1 MRKVE
6 IVKYAVYFVL
16 LTFLHYTES
25 IIGIS
30 AFSVAFFFGLVY
42 NRNNLLVLAP
52 LYVASAVIVDFG
64 WQSAVIAVIPPIVA
78 SLALF
83 IHYKIRKK
91 LSVPA
96 VTAYAVVSALPRI
109 AFSLGSIGEVVAF
122 SVGTL
127 LIIPLTY
134 VFVSVQY
141 LVLVKKFAF
150 KLTYGE
156 FFSVIV
162 ALVVVGAGL
171 SVPSIKGVKVYYA
184 AMTFAVLIAVFVGR
198 GAGITVALALG
209 TGGSLSGNIE
219 VMAIS
224 ALYGGLI
231 ACFNPS
237 FGYIGGISALAFN
250 ALGIALG
257 YIEGEYYV
265 LVAPAIGIIISIVVP
280 NSVKRKISTFNR
292 GSSDGL
298 TRSIINKD
306 RAETALKIECLGSAL
321 KEMSSAIVPSSAR
334 PEINSDEIAKEV
346 SAKCCGSCPMMESC
360 VQALG
365 GNSTDVALK
374 ELTESAVYA
383 GRASI
388 LDASPFLSSR
398 CRRLNGIITAT
409 NEFIAKVM
417 RKTAESEAFDED
429 KKLLKEQVEGL
440 AEVLDGISTE
450 IAEPLT
456 YNKSVE
462 RAVLEAYNTRSVAVN
477 DVCVTGER
485 VSFTVSEQD
494 AQKPKIIEILES
506 VIGKAMRLTSSVP
519 TVNGKVDLF
528 FEPAP
533 RYRIAYGERVISAF
547 DDGCGDK
554 ETVIKIGTDKA
565 MIVLSDGMGHGR
577 NADENSS
584 RAVKLISSFYKAGL
598 DHATVLK
605 SVARLMKLGAK
616 EEFNAIDIAVIDVF
630 TGETDIIKQGARE
643 SYLVDNGE
651 VVVIGRGSLP
661 LGIVD
666 EIVPFTD
673 TVTLTTQSFLVLVS
687 DGVSDVIGVDGM
699 VELLSSLDTRNP
711 DDIAEAVMNNTMR
724 IAGKERDDASVIV
737 VRLF

>member
-1 MRKVE
+1 MKKVE
-6 IVKYAVYFVL
+6 IIKYAVYFVL

-25 IIGIS
+25 ITGIS

-42 NRNNLLVLAP
+42 NRSNLLALAP

-64 WQSAVIAVIPPIVA
+64 WQSAVVAVIPPIVA
-78 SLALF
+78 SIALF
-83 IHYKIRKK
+83 IHYKLRKK

-96 VTAYAVVSALPRI
+96 ITAYAVVSALPSI

-141 LVLVKKFAF
+141 LVLVKRFAF

-162 ALVVVGAGL
+162 ALVVFGAGL
-171 SVPSIKGVKVYYA
+171 SVPSIKDVKVYYA
-184 AMTFAVLIAVFVGR
+184 VMAFAVLIAVFAGR

-209 TGGSLSGNIE
+209 AGGSMFGDIE
-219 VMAIS
+219 VLALS

-237 FGYIGGISALAFN
+237 FGYIGGILALALN

-265 LVAPAIGIIISIVVP
+265 LVAPAVGIILAIIVP
-280 NSVKRKISTFNR
+280 NAVKRKVASLRNGT
-292 GSSDGL
+292 GDGL

-306 RAETALKIECLGSAL
+306 RAETALKIECLGTAL
-321 KEMSSAIVPSSAR
+321 KEMSSAIVPDSAR
-334 PEINSDEIAKEV
+334 PEVNSEEIAKEV
-346 SAKCCGSCPMMESC
+346 AAKCCGSCPMMESC

-409 NEFIAKVM
+409 NEAIAKVM

-462 RAVLEAYNTRSVAVN
+462 RAIRDAFNSRSVAVS

-494 AQKPKIIEILES
+494 AQKPKILEILES
-506 VIGKAMRLTSSVP
+506 VVAKTMRLTSTVP
-519 TVNGKVDLF
+519 TVNDKVDLF

-533 RYRIAYGERVISAF
+533 RYRIAYGERVVSAS

-554 ETVIKIGTDKA
+554 ETVIKLGTDKA
-565 MIVLSDGMGHGR
+565 MVVLSDGMGHGR
-577 NADENSS
+577 DADENSS

-616 EEFNAIDIAVIDVF
+616 EEFNAVDIAVIDVF

-651 VVVIGRGSLP
+651 VSVIGRGSLP
-661 LGIVD
+661 LGIV
-666 EIVPFTD
+666 EETVPFTE
-673 TVTLTTQSFLVLVS
+673 TVTLGGRSFLVLVS
-687 DGVSDVIGVDGM
+687 DGIADVIGSDGM
-699 VELLSSLDTRNP
+699 TELLTSLDTRNP
-711 DDIAEAVMNNTMR
+711 DDVAGAIMDNAMR
-724 IAGKERDDASVIV
+724 LAGEERDDASVIV

>member
-1 MRKVE
+1 MKKVE
-6 IVKYAVYFVL
+6 IIKYAVYFVL

-42 NRNNLLVLAP
+42 NRSNLLALAP

-64 WQSAVIAVIPPIVA
+64 WQSAVVAVIPPIVA
-78 SLALF
+78 SIALF
-83 IHYKIRKK
+83 IHYKLRKK

-96 VTAYAVVSALPRI
+96 VTAYAVVSALPSI
-109 AFSLGSIGEVVAF
+109 AFSLGSIGEVIAF

-127 LIIPLTY
+127 LIIPLAY
-134 VFVSVQY
+134 VFISVQY

-150 KLTYGE
+150 KVTYGE

-162 ALVVVGAGL
+162 ALVVTGAGL
-171 SVPSIKGVKVYYA
+171 SDLSIKGVKVFYA
-184 AMTFAVLIAVFVGR
+184 VMTFAVLIAVFAGR
-198 GAGITVALALG
+198 GAGLTVALALG
-209 TGGSLSGNIE
+209 LGGSFGGGVE
-219 VMAIS
+219 VLALS
-224 ALYGGLI
+224 ALYGGAI

-237 FGYIGGISALAFN
+237 FGYAGGILALALN
-250 ALGIALG
+250 ALGIAFG
-257 YIEGEYYV
+257 RVEGEFYA
-265 LVAPAIGIIISIVVP
+265 LVAPAVGIILSIIVP
-280 NSVKRKISTFNR
+280 NSVKRKVASLRN
-292 GSSDGL
+292 GSGDGL

-306 RAETALKIECLGSAL
+306 RAETALKIECLGTAL
-321 KEMSSAIVPSSAR
+321 KEMSSAIVPDSSR
-334 PEINSDEIAKEV
+334 PEADSEEIAVAV
-346 SAKCCGSCPMMESC
+346 SAKCCGNCPMLESC
-360 VQALG
+360 KQALG
-365 GNSTDVALK
+365 GNPTEVALK
-374 ELTESAVYA
+374 ELTESAIA
-383 GRASI
+383 SGRASI

-409 NEFIAKVM
+409 NEAIAKVM

-440 AEVLDGISTE
+440 AEVLDGISQE
-450 IAEPLT
+450 IAEPLS

-462 RAVLEAYNTRSVAVN
+462 RAIREAFNSRSVAVS

-485 VSFTVSEQD
+485 VSLTVGEQD
-494 AQKPKIIEILES
+494 AQKPKIREILES
-506 VIGKAMRLTSSVP
+506 VIGRTMRLTSTVP
-519 TVNGKVDLF
+519 TVNGKADLF

-533 RYRIAYGERVISAF
+533 KYRIAYGERVVSAS

-554 ETVIKIGTDKA
+554 ETVIKLGTDKA
-565 MIVLSDGMGHGR
+565 MVVLSDGMGHGR
-577 NADENSS
+577 DADENSS

-616 EEFNAIDIAVIDVF
+616 EEFNAVDIAVIDVF

-651 VVVIGRGSLP
+651 VSVIGRGSLP
-661 LGIVD
+661 LGIV
-666 EIVPFTD
+666 EETVPFTE
-673 TVTLTTQSFLVLVS
+673 TVTLGGRSFLVLVS
-687 DGVSDVIGVDGM
+687 DGIADVIGSDGM
-699 VELLSSLDTRNP
+699 TELLSTLDTRNP
-711 DDIAEAVMNNTMR
+711 DDVAGAVMDNAMR
-724 IAGKERDDASVIV
+724 IAGDERDDASVIV